1 MTTKLYHRIGE
12 LGERR
17 TLFSK
22 DGTRMGIYHAI
33 AQKAGCSVGEVAD
46 LAFDGPH
53 SISPITAQKIIGAVG
68 MIQGKAISENEMLML
83 FANDTTT
90 IERDNRYANL
100 RRRYV

>member
-33 AQKAGCSVGEVAD
+33 AEKAGCSVREVAD
-46 LAFDGPH
+46 LAYDGPH
-53 SISPITAQKIIGAVG
+53 SINILTAQRIIGAVG
-68 MIQGKAISENEMLML
+68 SIQGKAIGESEMLHL

-90 IERDNRYANL
+90 VERDNRYAKL
-100 RRRYV
+100 KRWL